1 MVASVNSSNS
11 FIPQSEKTQNNSAS
25 KSKPLSSKS
34 ANENQFVKKPGNK
47 LTGLKSDTSYKIE
60 ISENR
65 LPKGFSKLSEE
76 TTKEKETDKTETA
89 SAEIKTLNKNEEM
102 ADESRS
108 EINRTT
114 LKSAV
119 KLYTIIKND
128 ILLENHFDLKTG
140 SVNFFA

>member
-1 MVASVNSSNS
+1 MIINQVSRGRNEE
-11 FIPQSEKTQNNSAS
+11 IP
-25 KSKPLSSKS
+25 
-34 ANENQFVKKPGNK
+34 NK
-47 LTGLKSDTSYKIE
+47 GQ
-60 ISENR
+60 
-65 LPKGFSKLSEE
+65 
-76 TTKEKETDKTETA
+76 A
-89 SAEIKTLNKNEEM
+89 NKNEEM